1 MSLVLEG
8 RELAL
13 KLYQDTTLKD
23 LMLIPT
29 AEKNNLAKVRDTY
42 IVDANGSDAIV
53 TTENCKI
60 MYYNVS
66 LTGTNNQF
74 VKWDGMIFK
83 IFVKNSQ
90 EYTLTN
96 GLDKRQLAI
105 ADRLNEILGRQ
116 YVGDW
121 KFEPV
126 DKGSLFCG
134 TSGYK
139 LYFVR
144 FAYKRIY

>member
-8 RELAL
+8 RTLFL
-13 KLYQDTTLKD
+13 ILYSDTTLKD

-29 AEKNNLAKVRDTY
+29 VDKTNMAKVRDTY
-42 IVDANGSDAIV
+42 IVDTNGSDAIV
-53 TTENCKI
+53 VSENSKI
-60 MYYNVS
+60 MYYNVP

-74 VKWDGMIFK
+74 CKWDGMIFK
-83 IFVKNSQ
+83 IFVKSSQ
-90 EYTLTN
+90 EYTLIN

-116 YVGDW
+116 YVGSL

-134 TSGYK
+134 TLGYK

-144 FAYKRIY
+144 YEYKRIY

>member
-1 MSLVLEG
+1 LSLVLES

-13 KLYQDTTLKD
+13 KLYQDTILKD
-23 LMLIPT
+23 LMLIPIT
-29 AEKNNLAKVRDTY
+29 DKNNLAKVRDTY
-42 IVDANGSDAIV
+42 IVDTNGSDAVV
-53 TTENCKI
+53 TNENCKI
-60 MYYNVS
+60 MYYNVP
-66 LTGTNNQF
+66 LTGTNNQYC
-74 VKWDGMIFK
+74 KWDGMIFK
-83 IFVKNSQ
+83 IFVKSSQ
-90 EYTLTN
+90 EYTLIN

-105 ADRLNEILGRQ
+105 ADRLNVILGRQ

-121 KFEPV
+121 KWIPV

-144 FAYKRIY
+144 YEFKRIY

>member
-1 MSLVLEG
+1 M
-8 RELAL
+8 
-13 KLYQDTTLKD
+13 KLFNDTTLKD

-29 AEKNNLAKVRDTY
+29 VDKTNLAKVRDTY
-42 IVDANGSDAIV
+42 IVETNGSDAIV
-53 TTENCKI
+53 TTENAKI
-60 MYYNVS
+60 MYYNVP
-66 LTGTNNQF
+66 LTDTNNQYC
-74 VKWDGMIFK
+74 KWDGMIFK
-83 IFVKNSQ
+83 IFVKSSQ

-105 ADRLNEILGRQ
+105 ADRLNEILSRQ
-116 YVGDW
+116 YVADW
-121 KFEPV
+121 KWHPV

-144 FAYKRIY
+144 YAYKRIY

>member
-1 MSLVLEG
+1 MGLTFESRQLF
-8 RELAL
+8 L
-13 KLYQDTTLKD
+13 KLYNDTTLKD
-23 LMLIPT
+23 LMLIP
-29 AEKNNLAKVRDTY
+29 AIEKNDMAKVRDTY
-42 IVDANGSDAIV
+42 IIDTNGSDAIV

-60 MYYNVS
+60 MYYNVP
-66 LTGTNNQF
+66 LTGTNNSHC
-74 VKWDGMIFK
+74 KLDGMIFK
-83 IFVKNSQ
+83 IFVKSSQ
-90 EYTLTN
+90 EYTLAN

-105 ADRLNEILGRQ
+105 ADRLNVILGRQ

-121 KFEPV
+121 KFNPV

-144 FAYKRIY
+144 YENLRVY